1 MLGDS
6 DIVTSEMEK
15 ELKYMANCVK
25 ESQRLIP
32 VITGFSRGVAEDS
45 ELGGKVFFFFSGLT
59 L

>member
-6 DIVTSEMEK
+6 DKVTSEMEK

-45 ELGGKVFFFFSGLT
+45 ELGGKVR
-59 L
+59 